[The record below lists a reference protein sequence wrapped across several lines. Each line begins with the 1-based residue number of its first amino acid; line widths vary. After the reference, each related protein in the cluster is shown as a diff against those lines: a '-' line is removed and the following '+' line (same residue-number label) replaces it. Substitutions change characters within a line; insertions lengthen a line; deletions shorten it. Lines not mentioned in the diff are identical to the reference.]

1 MDKNFIK
8 IDDLVRRR
16 LEGAEEKE
24 RPGSWLNMKELLD
37 KEMPQVRPVG
47 MLYWRRI
54 FSAAAVVALLGG
66 LGLGGYKLSS
76 YVALNDGADHIAPVA
91 KADPANH
98 IANVVKNNENNAA
111 LSGNGVVDNE
121 PSADKTSAKTIALV
135 KTNHKTASSTHT
147 ITNTTLAAKES
158 VTNSTASVN
167 NVAAPVAAVPVKVA
181 ADLPKATVT
190 KIQGANNGVTP
201 VAKKADIEKDA
212 IAKTVNADMAS
223 LNNNAVKANVSEPAV
238 NTVKA
243 PVDVP
248 AKNTIADNSNTHKIS
263 TAAAIADRMI
273 DAENA
278 SVLKKDKRT
287 MDAKLAST
295 KVVPVNKIPLAA
307 GSGTKVNVSQP
318 AADPAKEITIAN
330 QKRGKR
336 VIGRLELHE
345 HYIKTSESEGHF
357 TFDTISMNSRTEE
370 YTIKNENNLAEEAGD
385 EDNAAPAGSKLPA
398 AKNAQIL
405 PAAAPSSSSKTTTDS
420 KDLNS
425 MKKGTETKKL
435 EKLTSA
441 FNDIKNKVAA
451 VQFAP
456 GLTGGI
462 NGTFFGPGVFTGFQ
476 FGLTGNF
483 IFNNNNLSVLTE
495 LKYFHRINGNYA
507 ISDDYYS
514 YTPDGTG
521 GYTRELQQNLY
532 NFSTMHSIELPVSLN
547 YRAGNFYLFAGG
559 NFTYSFAVNTE
570 SDPLPVAGTATTV
583 SAIGTDNAPKLNTN
597 DFNSRFGF
605 GYLVGMSYQL
615 SPNMSLDFRSV
626 QTIWDN
632 ANTTGSRSVSTKL
645 YKNPSFQ
652 VSFGYRLG
660 NHKPKE

>member
-98 IANVVKNNENNAA
+98 IANVVKNNENSAA

-147 ITNTTLAAKES
+147 IANTTLAAKES

-181 ADLPKATVT
+181 ADLPKA
-190 KIQGANNGVTP
+190 
-201 VAKKADIEKDA
+201 DIEKDA
-212 IAKTVNADMAS
+212 IAKTVNADMAA

-307 GSGTKVNVSQP
+307 GSGTKVNLVNLPLKLLKRSLLP
-318 AADPAKEITIAN
+318 TRKEV
-330 QKRGKR
+330 RG
-336 VIGRLELHE
+336 
-345 HYIKTSESEGHF
+345 
-357 TFDTISMNSRTEE
+357 
-370 YTIKNENNLAEEAGD
+370 
-385 EDNAAPAGSKLPA
+385 
-398 AKNAQIL
+398 
-405 PAAAPSSSSKTTTDS
+405 
-420 KDLNS
+420 
-425 MKKGTETKKL
+425 
-435 EKLTSA
+435 
-441 FNDIKNKVAA
+441 
-451 VQFAP
+451 
-456 GLTGGI
+456 
-462 NGTFFGPGVFTGFQ
+462 
-476 FGLTGNF
+476 
-483 IFNNNNLSVLTE
+483 
-495 LKYFHRINGNYA
+495 
-507 ISDDYYS
+507 
-514 YTPDGTG
+514 
-521 GYTRELQQNLY
+521 
-532 NFSTMHSIELPVSLN
+532 
-547 YRAGNFYLFAGG
+547 
-559 NFTYSFAVNTE
+559 
-570 SDPLPVAGTATTV
+570 
-583 SAIGTDNAPKLNTN
+583 
-597 DFNSRFGF
+597 
-605 GYLVGMSYQL
+605 
-615 SPNMSLDFRSV
+615 
-626 QTIWDN
+626 
-632 ANTTGSRSVSTKL
+632 
-645 YKNPSFQ
+645 
-652 VSFGYRLG
+652 
-660 NHKPKE
+660 